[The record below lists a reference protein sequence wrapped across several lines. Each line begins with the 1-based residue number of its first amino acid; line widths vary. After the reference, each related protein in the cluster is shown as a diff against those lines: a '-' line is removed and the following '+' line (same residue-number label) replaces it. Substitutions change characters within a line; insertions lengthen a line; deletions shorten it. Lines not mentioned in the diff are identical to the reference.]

1 MLQFALGLL
10 LANLL
15 EWIVHKYFLHNL
27 GKKRASLFSFHW
39 GVHHREARKNGFLDH
54 RVSTR
59 EVVGVLF
66 LCLLFSPIMFISI
79 MAYTGMFIHAIVYLV
94 VHNYSHR
101 NPDWS
106 YKYLRWHYDHHMGKD
121 QDRNWCVVH
130 PLADYLLGTRKKYEY
145 K

>member
-59 EVVGVLF
+59 EVVVF
-66 LCLLFSPIMFISI
+66 LLWPTLACLSMLLFIWLFTTIHIEIPIGVTNICGGI
-79 MAYTGMFIHAIVYLV
+79 TTTIWAKTKIEIGA
-94 VHNYSHR
+94 
-101 NPDWS
+101 
-106 YKYLRWHYDHHMGKD
+106 
-121 QDRNWCVVH
+121 
-130 PLADYLLGTRKKYEY
+130 
-145 K
+145 